1 MFRKKAE
8 FGGVIANKL
17 ETELELLRR
26 HVLMLKIVAA
36 NEPVGIIRLTELS
49 KNPQHKVRYSL
60 RMLEQE
66 GLIEPTV
73 EGAVTTEK
81 VKNFINHIKDA
92 LDKLEY
98 SAKELK
104 KMLEEIKVV
113 KS

>member
-8 FGGVIANKL
+8 LGSVIATKL

-49 KNPQHKVRYSL
+49 ENPQHKVRYSL

-81 VKNFINHIKDA
+81 VKNFINHIELS
-92 LDKLEY
+92 LDKLECT
-98 SAKELK
+98 AKELK
-104 KMLEEIKVV
+104 KMLEEIKAGE
-113 KS
+113 S